1 MANASPLKLP
11 RRIAVVGGARIPFC
25 RSGTAYRD
33 VGNKEMMLATVKA
46 LVTKFH
52 LEGERLGDVILGAVM
67 TQTTDWNLARETV
80 LASGLAPETPGF
92 DLRRACGTGLEA
104 ASLIGMKI
112 AVGNIE
118 VGIAGGCDT
127 ISDLPVGLQPR
138 FAHRLIQSSRAKT
151 FGERLKAW
159 AGFRPRE
166 LKPVILGITEP
177 TTGLSMGQ
185 HTDRMARDW
194 GVTRAEQDQLAF
206 ESHRKAVA
214 AYQRGFYNDLVFP
227 YLGVAQDNNVRADT
241 SVEKLGKLPP
251 SFYPD
256 GTLTAGNSSPL
267 TDGAACVLL
276 ASEDWAK
283 AHGLPVQAYLTEFE
297 AAAIDLKRE
306 GLLMAPSYAVPRM
319 LARAGIGLGDFDFC
333 EIHEAFAAQVLCTLR
348 AWESE
353 KFCRE
358 RLSLAKPLSAIDRNK
373 LNVVG
378 GSVAL
383 GHPFGATGGRIL
395 ATLAKLLVG
404 KGSGRGLL
412 SICTAGG
419 MGVTAILE
427 RP

>member
-1 MANASPLKLP
+1 MSPLQLP
-11 RRIAVVGGARIPFC
+11 RRIAIIGGARIPFC

-33 VGNKEMMLATVKA
+33 IGNKEMMLAATRA
-46 LVTKFH
+46 LVSQCR
-52 LEGERLGDVILGAVM
+52 LDGERLGDVILGAVM
-67 TQTTDWNLARETV
+67 TQPTDWNLAREVV
-80 LASGLAPETPGF
+80 LASGLSPETPGF
-92 DLRRACGTGLEA
+92 DIRRACGTGLEA
-104 ASLIGMKI
+104 ASLVGMKI
-112 AVGNIE
+112 AVGNIDA
-118 VGIAGGCDT
+118 GIAGGCDT

-138 FAHRLIQSSRAKT
+138 FAHRLIRSSRAKS
-151 FGERLKAW
+151 FAERLKAW
-159 AGFRPRE
+159 AGFRPGE
-166 LKPVILGITEP
+166 LKPVVPGITEP

-194 GVTRAEQDQLAF
+194 GVTREDQDRLAF
-206 ESHRKAVA
+206 DSHRKAVA
-214 AYQRGFYNDLVFP
+214 AYRRGFYNDLVYP
-227 YLGVAQDNNVRADT
+227 YLGVTQDNNMRADT
-241 SVEKLGKLPP
+241 AVEKLATLKP

-267 TDGAACVLL
+267 TDGASCVLL
-276 ASEDWAK
+276 ASEQWAN
-283 AHGLPVQAYLTEFE
+283 ARGLPVQAHLTEFE
-297 AAAIDLKRE
+297 AAAIDLKQE

-319 LARAGIGLGDFDFC
+319 LARAGIGLGDFDFY

-358 RLSLAKPLSAIDRNK
+358 KLGLARPLGAIDRNK
-373 LNVVG
+373 LNVAG
-378 GSVAL
+378 GSIAL
-383 GHPFGATGGRIL
+383 GHPFGATGARIL
-395 ATLAKLLVG
+395 ATLAKLLTE